1 VARGDILA
9 AILGSVLFANASPEV
24 AGILDAVSGGILLA
38 MAVESMIPEAFDRT
52 PLFSGTIAALGF
64 ATITALSVLVYACRL
79 MGDAEA
85 NQAPYELLA
94 ADIKRFPRDASDPD
108 DL

>member
-1 VARGDILA
+1 
-9 AILGSVLFANASPEV
+9 
-24 AGILDAVSGGILLA
+24 
-38 MAVESMIPEAFDRT
+38 
-52 PLFSGTIAALGF
+52 
-64 ATITALSVLVYACRL
+64 

-94 ADIKRFPRDASDPD
+94 VDIKRFPRDASDPD